1 MKKETLF
8 LCLVW
13 TMHFSAS
20 SFALSPSDRWRPS
33 DLGAR
38 PTSAPI
44 HYKIIAFANHS
55 FGYDIYSNGKIL
67 VHQVSI
73 PGLPGNQGFTRRKDA
88 EKVAALVVKK
98 LEKNIMPPTVTRA
111 EMDELKI
118 KY

>member
-8 LCLVW
+8 LCLVL

-20 SFALSPSDRWRPS
+20 SFTHPPS
-33 DLGAR
+33 
-38 PTSAPI
+38 PI
-44 HYKIIAFANHS
+44 HYKIITAANHS
-55 FGYDIYSNGKIL
+55 FGYDIYSNDKIL

>member
-13 TMHFSAS
+13 TM
-20 SFALSPSDRWRPS
+20 L
-33 DLGAR
+33 L
-38 PTSAPI
+38 SAPSFVHSAEPSYVHPPAPI
-44 HYKIIAFANHS
+44 RYKIIAAAGHS

-111 EMDELKI
+111 EMDELKV

>member
-1 MKKETLF
+1 MKYGTLF

-13 TMHFSAS
+13 TIQLAVP
-20 SFALSPSDRWRPS
+20 SFAHPP
-33 DLGAR
+33 
-38 PTSAPI
+38 API
-44 HYKIIAFANHS
+44 HYKIIAAAGHS
-55 FGYDIYSNGKIL
+55 FGYDIYSNGKIM

-98 LEKNIMPPTVTRA
+98 LEKNIMPPTVTRT
-111 EMDELKI
+111 EMDDLKV

>member
-1 MKKETLF
+1 MKNGTLF

-13 TMHFSAS
+13 AMQLSAPSFAS
-20 SFALSPSDRWRPS
+20 SRP
-33 DLGAR
+33 
-38 PTSAPI
+38 PAPI
-44 HYKIIAFANHS
+44 HYKIIAAAGHS

-98 LEKNIMPPTVTRA
+98 LEKNIMPPTVTLA
-111 EMDELKI
+111 EMDDLKI

>member
-8 LCLVW
+8 LCLAW
-13 TMHFSAS
+13 TIQLAVPSFAS
-20 SFALSPSDRWRPS
+20 SPSSAHP
-33 DLGAR
+33 
-38 PTSAPI
+38 PAPI
-44 HYKIIAFANHS
+44 HYKIIAAAGHS